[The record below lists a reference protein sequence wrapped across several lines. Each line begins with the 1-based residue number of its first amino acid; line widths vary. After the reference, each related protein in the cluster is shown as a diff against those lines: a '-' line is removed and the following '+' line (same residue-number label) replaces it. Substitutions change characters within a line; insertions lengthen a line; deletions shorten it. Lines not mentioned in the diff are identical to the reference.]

1 MTLTKE
7 GIQLDGLSAADQ
19 TAHLILQRAAE
30 DPVDHVGV
38 HAVHH
43 LGRSV
48 RREAAETT
56 ATTVDNASTSIA
68 TGRTDGHQL
77 GGQTV
82 EHVPEKLVSVLLVVA
97 AKSRHNLRS
106 EKGKK
111 VSEFV

>member
-48 RREAAETT
+48 RREAAEA
-56 ATTVDNASTSIA
+56 ATVNNASTSIA

>member
-43 LGRSV
+43 LGRPV
-48 RREAAETT
+48 R
-56 ATTVDNASTSIA
+56 
-68 TGRTDGHQL
+68 
-77 GGQTV
+77 
-82 EHVPEKLVSVLLVVA
+82 
-97 AKSRHNLRS
+97 
-106 EKGKK
+106 
-111 VSEFV
+111 